1 MKIRIKSNYLTRY
14 VLQDYGNMEPL
25 LTFTPF
31 VLVCI
36 LFILFPSH
44 SHPLSTL
51 YFFPLLSVV
60 LLLSVFSVW
69 KLRWFARMGNLWAC
83 FHMLFRINS
92 DFGSLDSR
100 TFHFHAAF
108 DFHSTFITFSENT
121 HRWGCE
127 QDIKRKCARER
138 ERQRETFLCAH
149 LLLKQMIAI
158 RMPYGAFL
166 PHSIHNGFAKSKR
179 KWKCYICMIYMG
191 MSKQF
196 RINCSSLT
204 QFINVYAVC
213 CFRFFHYHDN
223 DLVIR
228 WKCAQTQKGVKR
240 SKEIRLD
247 VLCLTRH

>member
-44 SHPLSTL
+44 SHPLSAL

-100 TFHFHAAF
+100 TFHFHAAS

-138 ERQRETFLCAH
+138 ETERNIFVCTFIIEADDCYKNAVRRISSPFYSQWLCQVKEKMKVLYMHDIYGNVETISNKLF
-149 LLLKQMIAI
+149 
-158 RMPYGAFL
+158 
-166 PHSIHNGFAKSKR
+166 
-179 KWKCYICMIYMG
+179 
-191 MSKQF
+191 
-196 RINCSSLT
+196 
-204 QFINVYAVC
+204 FINAIYKCVC
-213 CFRFFHYHDN
+213 SLLFPFFP
-223 DLVIR
+223 LSR
-228 WKCAQTQKGVKR
+228 
-240 SKEIRLD
+240 
-247 VLCLTRH
+247 